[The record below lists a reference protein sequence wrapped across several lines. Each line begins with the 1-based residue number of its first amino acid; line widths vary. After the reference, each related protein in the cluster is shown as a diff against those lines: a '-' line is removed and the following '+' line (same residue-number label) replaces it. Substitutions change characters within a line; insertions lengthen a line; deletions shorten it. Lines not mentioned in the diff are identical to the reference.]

1 MAADNSSSYGRAHRV
16 RFGIMTVL
24 YWTSMYMYVPILSP
38 YLSSLGYSLAFI
50 GIVLGSYGFVQL
62 LIRFPIGLWSD
73 AKGRRRP
80 FIVLGLVAG
89 AASCILF
96 MIPGWAGWPLAGR
109 ITAGLC
115 ASSWSAFT
123 VMYAS
128 MFPQGETS
136 KAMGQISAMT
146 VAGQLTGMA
155 FSAPLAD
162 GFGWNTAFLAGVAAA
177 VIGIPIALTIP
188 EKPAAS
194 KRMPKLSFSM
204 FQGVIRQRTLVRASV
219 LSVMAHAMLFISMFG
234 FTPLK
239 AKELGAN
246 GWLLTGIVFSFM
258 IPHALA
264 SLLAGGVLFNK
275 FGEWRLLRAGFGFGA
290 VTTALVA
297 FSPNLSWLAAT
308 QAINGFMQGLL
319 FPLLLS
325 LAIREAPVS
334 ERATAMGFYQ
344 AVYAMGMFAG
354 PFVAGWMNDQWG
366 INSGFW
372 LGGAVGIVAAGLTYY
387 WSSGKQHRAIEPS

>member
-1 MAADNSSSYGRAHRV
+1 M
-16 RFGIMTVL
+16 
-24 YWTSMYMYVPILSP
+24 
-38 YLSSLGYSLAFI
+38 
-50 GIVLGSYGFVQL
+50 
-62 LIRFPIGLWSD
+62 
-73 AKGRRRP
+73 
-80 FIVLGLVAG
+80 
-89 AASCILF
+89 
-96 MIPGWAGWPLAGR
+96 
-109 ITAGLC
+109 TAGVC
-115 ASSWSAFT
+115 ASTWSAFT

-162 GFGWNTAFLAGVAAA
+162 GFGWNTAFLAGVGAA
-177 VIGIPIALTIP
+177 VIGIPFALSIP
-188 EKPAAS
+188 ETPIAA
-194 KRMPKLSFSM
+194 KRMPRLSPSLFR
-204 FQGVIRQRTLVRASV
+204 GVVRQRTLVRASV

-239 AKELGAN
+239 AQDLGAD

-264 SLLAGGVLFNK
+264 SLLAGGVLSNK
-275 FGEWRLLRAGFGFGA
+275 FGEWRLLRAGFGLGA
-290 VTTALVA
+290 ITTALVA
-297 FSPNLSWLAAT
+297 FSPSLIWLAAT
-308 QAINGFMQGLL
+308 QAVNGFMQGLL

-325 LAIREAPVS
+325 LAIREAPIS

-372 LGGAVGIVAAGLTYY
+372 LGGAVGIFAAALTYY
-387 WSSGKQHRAIEPS
+387 WSSSRRQNVEQTCS